1 MTPNFSKTYW
11 AILVIFKNFQVLVVS
26 VCTVVTSRYHVNTS
40 SKCSRKT
47 TELHLQFTKF
57 QRERKTINKRKYFRV
72 YPSFYIKITMVMYEI
87 HSHPVLQ
94 KYKSHICNRASV
106 FQLFI
111 AIFTVLFP
119 LLVAYASQGTDISNI
134 FLLLWLV
141 HVFLTGRSFAVVRNI
156 IE

>member
-1 MTPNFSKTYW
+1 
-11 AILVIFKNFQVLVVS
+11 
-26 VCTVVTSRYHVNTS
+26 
-40 SKCSRKT
+40 
-47 TELHLQFTKF
+47 
-57 QRERKTINKRKYFRV
+57 
-72 YPSFYIKITMVMYEI
+72 MVMYEI

-134 FLLLWLV
+134 FFTFVACARFFDGVEALL
-141 HVFLTGRSFAVVRNI
+141 
-156 IE
+156 